1 MRLWKRWQRVRLPAT
16 VLSTA
21 IQRYITIR
29 PLQAAVHDRRAS
41 RQFAID
47 SPYRSFQSVQ
57 TLPAMPKR
65 PRKPARSKTHPTDD
79 RGSLESHASQ
89 AITIAWT
96 ASVTGV
102 VMADLL
108 VVAAHLYVRYHP
120 DAQPARALEAVML
133 LSAAAMGAMSLIMLP
148 IVWRV
153 RRVKPP
159 QGYAIFAI
167 LVAIAPIMAL
177 LGRLMI

>member
-1 MRLWKRWQRVRLPAT
+1 
-16 VLSTA
+16 
-21 IQRYITIR
+21 
-29 PLQAAVHDRRAS
+29 
-41 RQFAID
+41 
-47 SPYRSFQSVQ
+47 
-57 TLPAMPKR
+57 
-65 PRKPARSKTHPTDD
+65 
-79 RGSLESHASQ
+79 
-89 AITIAWT
+89 
-96 ASVTGV
+96 
-102 VMADLL
+102 MADLL

-133 LSAAAMGAMSLIMLP
+133 LSAATMGAMSLIMLP